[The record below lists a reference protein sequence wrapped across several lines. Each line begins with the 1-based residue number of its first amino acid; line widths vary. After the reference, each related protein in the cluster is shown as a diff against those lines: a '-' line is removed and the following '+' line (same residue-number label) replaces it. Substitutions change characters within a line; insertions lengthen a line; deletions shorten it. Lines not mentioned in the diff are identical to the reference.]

1 MSTNGSRK
9 NKSKSKSKYSSLLKS
24 LKGGQDEEEEGTKK
38 PSSLEYIKNL
48 YSPSQRNT
56 PPKDYNSKIG
66 EDTESKNDTNSTFGI
81 SFNSKKITSYL
92 SPPTRAE
99 TNTSLASTSETPHST
114 GWFIFRVIIVLIIVI
129 IFGLNLTGYLDNV
142 IAWFTNTFGPHINPI
157 LVSIGLMES
166 APTKDATSN
175 NLTGDASGT
184 GTNSVTQLDQNVG
197 INPVMSTDDNTD
209 DNTDD
214 APTQSTIAI
223 TDDSHRQLD
232 NIKPI
237 PIQPNER
244 QTPLRNRGESARPPG
259 TQPAPFTEET
269 SREKEKEKSLKQALA
284 YAAKNQYPSPNDT
297 TSNKFQPKSGFCF
310 IGEDRG
316 HRSCVEVSESDK
328 CMSGNIFPSMDVCVN
343 PNLRV

>member
-1 MSTNGSRK
+1 MSTKGSRK
-9 NKSKSKSKYSSLLKS
+9 KRSTPKSKYSSLLKS
-24 LKGGQDEEEEGTKK
+24 LKGGQDEEEGNKK

-48 YSPSQRNT
+48 YSSSERNT
-56 PPKDYNSKIG
+56 PPKDYNSTIG

-92 SPPTRAE
+92 TPPTPAE
-99 TNTSLASTSETPHST
+99 INASLASTSETTGST
-114 GWFIFRVIIVLIIVI
+114 GWFVFRVIIVLIIVI
-129 IFGLNLTGYLDNV
+129 IFGLNITGYLDNV
-142 IAWFTNTFGPHINPI
+142 IAWFTNTFGPYINPI

-166 APTKDATSN
+166 APTKDANNN
-175 NLTGDASGT
+175 NLTGDQSGT

-197 INPVMSTDDNTD
+197 INPVMNAPDTDV
-209 DNTDD
+209 
-214 APTQSTIAI
+214 PMQSTISI

-237 PIQPNER
+237 PIQPDER

-259 TQPAPFTEET
+259 TQPAPFIEET
-269 SREKEKEKSLKQALA
+269 SRQKEKEKSIKQALE

-297 TSNKFQPKSGFCF
+297 TSNKSQPKSGFCF

-316 HRSCVEVSESDK
+316 HRSCIEVSDSNK

>member
-1 MSTNGSRK
+1 MSTKGSRK
-9 NKSKSKSKYSSLLKS
+9 KRSTPKSKYSSLLKS
-24 LKGGQDEEEEGTKK
+24 LKGGQDEEEGNKK

-48 YSPSQRNT
+48 YSSSERNT
-56 PPKDYNSKIG
+56 PPKDYNSTIG

-92 SPPTRAE
+92 TPPTPAE
-99 TNTSLASTSETPHST
+99 INASLASTSETTGST
-114 GWFIFRVIIVLIIVI
+114 GWFVFRVIIVLIIVI
-129 IFGLNLTGYLDNV
+129 IFGLNITGYLDNV
-142 IAWFTNTFGPHINPI
+142 IAWFTNTFGPYINPI

-166 APTKDATSN
+166 APTKDANNN
-175 NLTGDASGT
+175 NLTGDQSGT

-197 INPVMSTDDNTD
+197 INPVMNAPDTDV
-209 DNTDD
+209 
-214 APTQSTIAI
+214 PMQSTISI

-237 PIQPNER
+237 PIQPDER

-259 TQPAPFTEET
+259 TQPAPFIEET
-269 SREKEKEKSLKQALA
+269 SRQKEKEKSIKQALE

-297 TSNKFQPKSGFCF
+297 TSNKSQPKSGFCF

-316 HRSCVEVSESDK
+316 HRSCIEVSESNK

>member
-1 MSTNGSRK
+1 MSTKGSRK
-9 NKSKSKSKYSSLLKS
+9 KRSTPKSKYSSLLKS
-24 LKGGQDEEEEGTKK
+24 LKGGQDEEEGNKK

-48 YSPSQRNT
+48 YSSSERNT
-56 PPKDYNSKIG
+56 PPKDYNSTIG

-92 SPPTRAE
+92 TPPTPAE
-99 TNTSLASTSETPHST
+99 INASLASTSETTGST
-114 GWFIFRVIIVLIIVI
+114 GWFVFRVIIVSIIVI
-129 IFGLNLTGYLDNV
+129 IFGLNITGYLDNV
-142 IAWFTNTFGPHINPI
+142 TAWFTNTFGPYINPI

-166 APTKDATSN
+166 APTKDANNN
-175 NLTGDASGT
+175 NLTGDQSGT
-184 GTNSVTQLDQNVG
+184 GTNSVAQLDQNVG
-197 INPVMSTDDNTD
+197 INPVMNAPDTDV
-209 DNTDD
+209 
-214 APTQSTIAI
+214 PMQSTISI

-237 PIQPNER
+237 PIQPDER

-259 TQPAPFTEET
+259 TQPAPFIEET
-269 SREKEKEKSLKQALA
+269 SRQKEKEKSIKQALE

-297 TSNKFQPKSGFCF
+297 TSNKSQPKSGFCF

-316 HRSCVEVSESDK
+316 HRSCIEVSESNK

>member
-1 MSTNGSRK
+1 MSSTKGSRK
-9 NKSKSKSKYSSLLKS
+9 KRSTPKSKYSSLLKS
-24 LKGGQDEEEEGTKK
+24 LKGGQDEEEGNKK

-48 YSPSQRNT
+48 YSSSERNT

-92 SPPTRAE
+92 TPPTPAE
-99 TNTSLASTSETPHST
+99 VNASLASTPETTGST
-114 GWFIFRVIIVLIIVI
+114 GWFVFRVIIVLIIVI
-129 IFGLNLTGYLDNV
+129 IFGLNITGYLDNV
-142 IAWFTNTFGPHINPI
+142 IAWFTNTFGPYINPI

-166 APTKDATSN
+166 APTKDANNN
-175 NLTGDASGT
+175 NLTGDQSGT
-184 GTNSVTQLDQNVG
+184 GTNSVAQLDQNVG
-197 INPVMSTDDNTD
+197 INPVMNAPDTDV
-209 DNTDD
+209 
-214 APTQSTIAI
+214 PMQSTISI

-237 PIQPNER
+237 PIQPDER

-259 TQPAPFTEET
+259 TQPAPFIEET
-269 SREKEKEKSLKQALA
+269 SRQKEKEKSIKQALE

-297 TSNKFQPKSGFCF
+297 TSNKSQPKSGFCF

-316 HRSCVEVSESDK
+316 HRSCIEVSESNK

>member
-1 MSTNGSRK
+1 MGTKGSRK
-9 NKSKSKSKYSSLLKS
+9 NNSKSKSKYSSLLKS
-24 LKGGQDEEEEGTKK
+24 LKGGQDEEEENKK

-48 YSPSQRNT
+48 YSPSERNT

-66 EDTESKNDTNSTFGI
+66 EDNESKNDTNSTFGI

-92 SPPTRAE
+92 TPPTPTE
-99 TNTSLASTSETPHST
+99 INTSLASTSETSGST
-114 GWFIFRVIIVLIIVI
+114 GWFVFRVIIVLIIVL

-142 IAWFTNTFGPHINPI
+142 IAWFTNTFGPYINPI

-166 APTKDATSN
+166 APTKDSNNN
-175 NLTGDASGT
+175 NLTGDQSGT

-197 INPVMSTDDNTD
+197 INPVMNTP
-209 DNTDD
+209 D
-214 APTQSTIAI
+214 ADADADVPVQSTINI
-223 TDDSHRQLD
+223 NDDSHRQLD

-269 SREKEKEKSLKQALA
+269 SREKEKEKSIKQALD

-297 TSNKFQPKSGFCF
+297 TSNKFQPKSGLCF

-316 HRSCVEVSESDK
+316 NRACIEVSESDK

>member
-1 MSTNGSRK
+1 MGTKGSRK
-9 NKSKSKSKYSSLLKS
+9 NNSKSKSKYSSLLKS
-24 LKGGQDEEEEGTKK
+24 LKGGQDEEEGSKK

-48 YSPSQRNT
+48 YSSSERNT

-92 SPPTRAE
+92 TPPTPAE
-99 TNTSLASTSETPHST
+99 VNASLASTPETTGST
-114 GWFIFRVIIVLIIVI
+114 GWFVFRAIIVLIIVI
-129 IFGLNLTGYLDNV
+129 IFGLNITGYLDNV
-142 IAWFTNTFGPHINPI
+142 IAWFTNTFGPYINPI

-166 APTKDATSN
+166 APTKDANNN
-175 NLTGDASGT
+175 NLTGDQSGT

-197 INPVMSTDDNTD
+197 INPVMNTPDTDV
-209 DNTDD
+209 
-214 APTQSTIAI
+214 PTQSTISI

-237 PIQPNER
+237 PIHPDDR

-259 TQPAPFTEET
+259 TQPAPFIEET
-269 SREKEKEKSLKQALA
+269 SREKEKEKSIKQALE

-297 TSNKFQPKSGFCF
+297 TSNKFQPKSGYCF

-316 HRSCVEVSESDK
+316 HRSCIEVSDSNK

>member
-1 MSTNGSRK
+1 MSTKGSRK
-9 NKSKSKSKYSSLLKS
+9 KRSTPKSKYSSLLKS
-24 LKGGQDEEEEGTKK
+24 LKGGQDEEEGNKK

-48 YSPSQRNT
+48 YSSSERNT
-56 PPKDYNSKIG
+56 PPKDYNSTIG
-66 EDTESKNDTNSTFGI
+66 EDTEIKNDTNSTFGI

-92 SPPTRAE
+92 TPPTPAE
-99 TNTSLASTSETPHST
+99 INASLASTSETTGST
-114 GWFIFRVIIVLIIVI
+114 GWFVFRVIIVSIIVI
-129 IFGLNLTGYLDNV
+129 IFGLNITGYLDNV
-142 IAWFTNTFGPHINPI
+142 TAWFTNTFGPYINPI

-166 APTKDATSN
+166 SPTKDANNN
-175 NLTGDASGT
+175 NLTGDQSGT
-184 GTNSVTQLDQNVG
+184 GTNSVAQLDQNVG
-197 INPVMSTDDNTD
+197 INPVMNAPDTDV
-209 DNTDD
+209 
-214 APTQSTIAI
+214 PMQSTISI

-237 PIQPNER
+237 PIHPDDR

-259 TQPAPFTEET
+259 TQPAPFIEET
-269 SREKEKEKSLKQALA
+269 SRQKEKEKSIKQALE

-297 TSNKFQPKSGFCF
+297 TSNKSQPKSGFCF

-316 HRSCVEVSESDK
+316 HRSCIEVSDSNK

>member
-1 MSTNGSRK
+1 MSTKGSRK

-24 LKGGQDEEEEGTKK
+24 LKGGQDEEEGNNK

-48 YSPSQRNT
+48 YSPSERNS

-66 EDTESKNDTNSTFGI
+66 EDTESKNDNNSTFGI
-81 SFNSKKITSYL
+81 PFNSKKITSYL
-92 SPPTRAE
+92 TPPTPAE
-99 TNTSLASTSETPHST
+99 INASLSSTSQTPGSM
-114 GWFIFRVIIVLIIVI
+114 GWFVFRVIIVLIIVL

-142 IAWFTNTFGPHINPI
+142 IAWFTNTFGPYINPI

-166 APTKDATSN
+166 APTKDANSN
-175 NLTGDASGT
+175 NLTGDESGT

-197 INPVMSTDDNTD
+197 INPVMNAPDTDV
-209 DNTDD
+209 
-214 APTQSTIAI
+214 PMQSTISI

-244 QTPLRNRGESARPPG
+244 QTPLRNRGESTRPPG
-259 TQPAPFTEET
+259 TQAAPYTEET
-269 SREKEKEKSLKQALA
+269 SREKEKEKSIKQALA

-297 TSNKFQPKSGFCF
+297 TSNKSQPKSGFCF

-316 HRSCVEVSESDK
+316 HRSCVEVSENDK

-343 PNLRV
+343 PKLRV